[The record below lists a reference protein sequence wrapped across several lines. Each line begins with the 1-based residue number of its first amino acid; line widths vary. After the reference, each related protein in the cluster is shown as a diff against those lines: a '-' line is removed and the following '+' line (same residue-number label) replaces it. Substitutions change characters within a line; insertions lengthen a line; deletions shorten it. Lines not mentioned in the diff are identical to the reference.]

1 MKAIKDNISGAIRA
15 MKVKGKICL
24 ILLPAA
30 AVTSCSDLRFYEYA
44 DRQPDMEAIN
54 ADPAISIRAAQSPD
68 NVWNVSFT
76 YGESI
81 SEENDIY
88 IHANKPVENNFS
100 VDLGS
105 AGEEFVA
112 GYSEKT
118 GTDYE
123 LLPQAFYRF
132 SGGDYIDVQKGIQ
145 DSEPNTL
152 TIYARNLLGNVL
164 EPGRY
169 LLPLKAVSATEEM
182 KDSIIIVDVTVRDKW
197 TDPDG
202 YELYC
207 GDDMFTVFYVNT
219 SQFDPRLANDM
230 IIYDSFESQG
240 DNTRKGLGNIV
251 NLRTA
256 SVDYDSATGKISVQP
271 SSDLR
276 YVLEH
281 STERVRPVQES
292 GRKVCVC
299 IEGGGKG
306 IGFCNFSVS
315 QIAEFTASVKRMV
328 DTYGLDGVN
337 LWDRNTGYDKA
348 AENGFPEMNTTS
360 YPKLIKALR
369 EALGSHRLITLTDYE
384 EPTEYFWDTDATGG
398 IQPGQYLDY
407 AWSGY
412 CSESEPVQIVDPW
425 HQGQPNV
432 STLHPRKPVAGL
444 DASRYGCVHATWYTD
459 YTYAATESIT
469 EWVKAG
475 LNQNGISVYYDIRS
489 QVQDRYES
497 GSCWNPS
504 YILQAWFDNIGLSID
519 YERINNQE
527 GFPGYNGNQYN
538 KWAKDW

>member
-1 MKAIKDNISGAIRA
+1 MR
-15 MKVKGKICL
+15 L
-24 ILLPAA
+24 HHTILLCAAVAITAA
-30 AVTSCSDLRFYEYA
+30 ACSDLTITRLSGE
-44 DRQPDMEAIN
+44 QPDIEKYG
-54 ADPAISIRAAQSPD
+54 ADPAIFLRAAQSPNNAIQITLNEGD
-68 NVWNVSFT
+68 GFTTAELYAESNSPVSMRQT
-76 YGESI
+76 IQLKAGD
-81 SEENDIY
+81 EE
-88 IHANKPVENNFS
+88 AVE
-100 VDLGS
+100 
-105 AGEEFVA
+105 E
-112 GYSEKT
+112 YSRET
-118 GTDYE
+118 GIQYT
-123 LLPQAFYRF
+123 LLPAPFYKF
-132 SGGDYIDVQKGIQ
+132 INGNTIDVHKGTESSAAKQLRIFAKNPL
-145 DSEPNTL
+145 DN
-152 TIYARNLLGNVL
+152 IL

-169 LLPLKAVSATEEM
+169 LLPVIGRSVLGEIA
-182 KDSIIIVDVTVRDKW
+182 DSTIFIDVTVRS
-197 TDPDG
+197 TYEDPDG
-202 YELYC
+202 YELYT
-207 GDDMFTVFYVNT
+207 GEDMFTVFYVNT
-219 SQFDPRLANDM
+219 SQFDPRLANDI
-230 IIYDSFESQG
+230 IIYDMFNSQG
-240 DNTRKGLGNIV
+240 TNIYKGLGNIV

-292 GRKVCVC
+292 GRRVCVC

-306 IGFCNFSVS
+306 IGFCNFSDS

-412 CSESEPVQIVDPW
+412 CDGSEPVQIVDPW
-425 HQGQPNV
+425 NQEQPNV

-497 GSCWNPS
+497 GSCWNPT
-504 YILQAWFDNIGLSID
+504 YILQAWFDNLWLSID
-519 YERINNQE
+519 YKRINNQK